1 MADGNRQRRGRHM
14 PWFYYLANWVLR
26 HVLFPLFL
34 RVTVHGLEHVPAE
47 GPLIVVINHLSL
59 LDPPLVGAYFP
70 RDVEMMAKAELFHRP
85 VVGWIVRHYGAFPV
99 ARGEADLSA
108 LKHAM
113 RALKQGRV
121 ILMAPEGTRS
131 KTHQLQQGKEGVALV
146 AARTGAA
153 VLPVALFGH
162 EEWWRHLLRLRRPQV
177 TMRIGMPIRLASER
191 RADRRTLQ
199 AMTEQIMVGL
209 ANLLPP
215 AYRGVYADRVTSAD
229 EQIA

>member
-1 MADGNRQRRGRHM
+1 MAGEHRPRRERHM

-26 HVLFPLFL
+26 RVLFPLFL
-34 RVTVHGLEHVPAE
+34 RVEVRGLERVPAE
-47 GPLIVVINHLSL
+47 GPLIVAINHLSL

-70 RDVEMMAKAELFHRP
+70 RDLEMMAKAELFRRP

-99 ARGEADLSA
+99 ERGEADLRA

-113 RALKQGRV
+113 RALKQGRA

-131 KTHQLQQGKEGVALV
+131 KTHQLQRGKEGVALV

-153 VLPVALFGH
+153 VLPVALFGQ
-162 EEWWRHLLRLRRPQV
+162 EDWWRKLLRLRRPRV
-177 TMRIGMPIRLASER
+177 TVHFGEPIRLACDR
-191 RADRRTLQ
+191 KADRRTLQ
-199 AMTEQIMVGL
+199 AMTDQIMRRL
-209 ANLLPP
+209 AGLLPP
-215 AYRGVYADRVTSAD
+215 AYRGVYADRANPAD